1 MSETLQVPTVPKH
14 GIILIAVP
22 SERMNKPVSDYK
34 FIETPEKEK
43 YKVIQ
48 WVTIMKSE
56 PMPSSLMLLAT
67 GQDIM
72 RYQVWEVYKKSDKL
86 IFFICE
92 KIDYN
97 MT

>member
-1 MSETLQVPTVPKH
+1 MNDTLQVQNVPKH

-22 SERMNKPVSDYK
+22 SERLKMQVSDYK
-34 FIETPEKEK
+34 FIETTEKEK

-48 WVTIMKSE
+48 WVTILKSE

-92 KIDYN
+92 KINCN